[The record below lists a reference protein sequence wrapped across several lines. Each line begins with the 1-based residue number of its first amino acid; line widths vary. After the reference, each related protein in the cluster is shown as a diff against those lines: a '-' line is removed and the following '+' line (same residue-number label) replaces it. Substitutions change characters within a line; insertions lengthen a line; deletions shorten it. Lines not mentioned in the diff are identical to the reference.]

1 MSVPA
6 LCLRGVCK
14 RFDRPAVSGLDLTVE
29 PGEIFALLGPNGAGK
44 TTTLRMVAGLL
55 RQDAGTIE
63 VFGTDVVAEP
73 VAAKRMLAWL
83 PDEPLLYDRLT
94 PLEFLEFVAGLWA
107 IPPRE
112 AGLRAEALLRRL
124 GLWEHRDE
132 RCEGFSRGM
141 RQKTVVAAALLHEP
155 RLLILDEPLTGLDAA
170 ASRDVKNMLAE
181 RAAGGAAVVVT
192 THILEVAE
200 RIADRIGIIAAG
212 RLLEL
217 GSFAQLRARHGGATL
232 EEIFLHLT
240 APGPQDAGN
249 TA

>member
-6 LCLRGVCK
+6 LSLRGVCK
-14 RFDRPAVSGLDLTVE
+14 RFDRPAVTGLDLTVE

-55 RQDAGTIE
+55 RQDEGRIE
-63 VFGTDVVAEP
+63 VFGTDVVADP

-107 IPPRE
+107 LPPRE
-112 AGLRAEALLRRL
+112 AEACAEALLRRL
-124 GLWEHRDE
+124 GLWAHRDQ

-141 RQKTVVAAALLHEP
+141 RQKTVVAAALLHDP

-170 ASRDVKNMLAE
+170 ASRDVKDMLAE
-181 RAAGGAAVVVT
+181 RVAAGAAVVVT

-200 RIADRIGIIAAG
+200 RIADRIGIIAGG

-217 GSFAQLRARHGGATL
+217 GTFAELRARHGGATL

-240 APGPQDAGN
+240 APVA
-249 TA
+249 AEAAA

>member
-6 LCLRGVCK
+6 LSLRGVSK
-14 RFDRPAVSGLDLTVE
+14 RFDRPAVAGLDLTVE

-55 RQDAGTIE
+55 RQDAGKIE
-63 VFGTDVVAEP
+63 VFGTDVVADP

-94 PLEFLEFVAGLWA
+94 PLEFLEFVAGLWG

-112 AGLRAEALLRRL
+112 AEARAEALLRRL
-124 GLWEHRDE
+124 GLWPHRDE

-141 RQKTVVAAALLHEP
+141 RQKAVVAAALLHDP

-170 ASRDVKNMLAE
+170 ASRDVKDMLAE
-181 RAAGGAAVVVT
+181 RVAQGAAVVVT

-200 RIADRIGIIAAG
+200 RIADRIGIIAEG

-217 GSFAQLRARHGGATL
+217 GTFAELRERHGGATL

-240 APGPQDAGN
+240 AAPSLAAETSP
-249 TA
+249 

>member
-6 LCLRGVCK
+6 LSLRGVCK
-14 RFDRPAVSGLDLTVE
+14 RFDRPAVTGLDLTVE

-55 RQDAGTIE
+55 RQDEGTIE
-63 VFGTDVVAEP
+63 VFGTDVVADP

-107 IPPRE
+107 LPPRE
-112 AGLRAEALLRRL
+112 AEARAAALLRRL
-124 GLWEHRDE
+124 GLWAHRDE

-141 RQKTVVAAALLHEP
+141 RQKTVVAAALLHDP

-170 ASRDVKNMLAE
+170 ASRDVKDMLAE
-181 RAAGGAAVVVT
+181 RVAAGAAVVVT

-200 RIADRIGIIAAG
+200 RIADRIGIIAGG

-217 GSFAQLRARHGGATL
+217 GTFAELRARHGGATL

-240 APGPQDAGN
+240 APVAAEAPA
-249 TA
+249 